1 MEREREKEIGIV
13 ISVVELILM
22 IENILFIIIY
32 VTIIIHI
39 IR

>member
-13 ISVVELILM
+13 IGVVELILM